1 MRFEEVYK
9 KLEKEAIDPRR
20 SDGRYARKRRI
31 VYIFSIHRNTE
42 RAFRMESCRQFLQVL
57 IFLLCDADDFI
68 YGCYPPTDLLKTGFP

>member
-31 VYIFSIHRNTE
+31 VYNFQSIE
-42 RAFRMESCRQFLQVL
+42 
-57 IFLLCDADDFI
+57 I
-68 YGCYPPTDLLKTGFP
+68 LKELFVWSHAVNSYKF